1 MLPILTSMV
10 LSLSLTF
17 SAVPGHGELADN
29 KPSDADITYWTHY
42 ALSHDPRTLTSEISV
57 ETRDG
62 IVKLS
67 GVVDNLASQNFA
79 IAEAKKVRG
88 VRGVIDGIDVVPV
101 HRPDEQVAREVVRRL
116 ENSMAVDARS
126 LVVDVHEGVVTLSGE
141 LPDWNQREEA
151 RALAAGV
158 RGVKDVVDKSDIHRG
173 EGISDERLAAES
185 RERLRRDA
193 YLSELPIS
201 VAVDDGVIT
210 VTGTVG
216 NLYEKERAGRRLLWQ
231 YGVRSVNNELEVE
244 PWENYG
250 VRNAAPEPSDAEL
263 KRTVREELETDLRL
277 TPDQISVDAVA
288 GHVMLFGSVPSLR
301 QKRIAETDTRDVV
314 GVAWV
319 TNELVVYPTYREDS
333 GIRDQVIFNLGTDP
347 HLSKV
352 DIGVS
357 VEDGVV
363 TLTGAVPDLYQKH
376 RATDL
381 AVDVMGV
388 RRVVNEMTVSS
399 TPKLTDAVLKR
410 MVTQRLE
417 EDWKVAWIYED
428 IGVKVDGETVTL
440 TGDVN
445 SWSEREE
452 AGRVALHTQGVLAV
466 DNRITVRGVSYPWD
480 QWHSKLSGYFELYDP
495 YDIYYPPPTVE
506 K

>member
-319 TNELVVYPTYREDS
+319 TNELVVYPT
-333 GIRDQVIFNLGTDP
+333 
-347 HLSKV
+347 
-352 DIGVS
+352 
-357 VEDGVV
+357 
-363 TLTGAVPDLYQKH
+363 
-376 RATDL
+376 
-381 AVDVMGV
+381 
-388 RRVVNEMTVSS
+388 
-399 TPKLTDAVLKR
+399 
-410 MVTQRLE
+410 
-417 EDWKVAWIYED
+417 
-428 IGVKVDGETVTL
+428 
-440 TGDVN
+440 
-445 SWSEREE
+445 
-452 AGRVALHTQGVLAV
+452 
-466 DNRITVRGVSYPWD
+466 
-480 QWHSKLSGYFELYDP
+480 
-495 YDIYYPPPTVE
+495 
-506 K
+506 

>member
-1 MLPILTSMV
+1 MLPILTTMV
-10 LSLSLTF
+10 LSLSLTL
-17 SAVPGHGELADN
+17 SAVQSHGTPVDK

-42 ALSHDPRTLTSEISV
+42 ALSHDSRTLTSEISV
-57 ETRDG
+57 ETTDG

-88 VRGVIDGIDVVPV
+88 VRGVIDEIDVIPAY
-101 HRPDEQVAREVVRRL
+101 RPDEQIGREVERRL

-151 RALAAGV
+151 RVLVSGV
-158 RGVKDVVDKSDIHRG
+158 RGVKDVVDKTHIQRG

-193 YLSELPIS
+193 YLSDLPIS
-201 VAVDDGVIT
+201 VAVHDGQIT

-216 NLYEKERAGRRLLWQ
+216 NLYEKERAERRLLWQ
-231 YGVRSVNNELEVE
+231 YGVKSVVNELKVE
-244 PWENYG
+244 PWESYG
-250 VRNAAPEPSDAEL
+250 VRKAALEPADAEL
-263 KRTVREELETDLRL
+263 KRTVKEELESDLRL

-301 QKRIAETDTRDVV
+301 QKRIAETDARDVV
-314 GVAWV
+314 GVAWI

-363 TLTGAVPDLYQKH
+363 TLSGTVPDLYEKH

-381 AVDVMGV
+381 AVDVVGV
-388 RRVVNEMTVSS
+388 RRVVNEMMVSS
-399 TPKLTDAVLKR
+399 TPKLTDDVLTR
-410 MVTQRLE
+410 MVMQRLE
-417 EDWKVAWIYED
+417 EDWKIAWIYED
-428 IGVKVDGETVTL
+428 IGVKVDGGTVTL

-466 DNRITVRGVSYPWD
+466 DNRVTVRGVTYPWD
-480 QWHSKLSGYFELYDP
+480 QWHSKLSGYFDLYDP
-495 YDIYYPPPTVE
+495 YDIYYPTPPVG